1 MIVVTAQQMRE
12 LDRFTIQEMG
22 IPGCVL
28 MENAG
33 RGVVE
38 VLTSCFA
45 DWRIRNV
52 AILCG
57 KGNNGGDG
65 FVAARYLRNLGG
77 SVRVFLAGRKEDLA
91 GDARWAMEVFLR
103 DGGDVTQVGVEGG
116 LSCHD
121 IPLDPAAIVI
131 DALLGTGL
139 RSEVKDPLASIIGRV
154 NQHRG
159 RVLAVDIPSGLCSD
173 TGRPLGVATKAS
185 VTVTFGFPKLGHFL
199 YPGRALCGELYLVDI
214 GIPQRAAQL
223 HGAKRRLVTPEML
236 AGLLPPRAPEAHKGN
251 FGHVLVLAGSPGK
264 TGAGVMASEAALRV
278 GAGLVTLG
286 LPKSLNLAME
296 ARLTEVMTLPLA
308 DGDDH
313 NISLRALDEILG
325 ELKGKSCV
333 ALGPGLSTKGDTP
346 ELVREL
352 AFRVELPMV
361 IDADGLNALVGMV
374 HGLGQA
380 PAPRILTPHPGEMSR
395 LLSMGTLEVQR
406 DRIGAALRLAEL
418 SGSHVLLKGAGTVL
432 ADPEG
437 RILLVPTG
445 NPAMA
450 SAGMGDVLTGIL
462 AGLLAQGLNS
472 MDAMALGAF
481 LHGWMA
487 DEWVSFHGGR
497 GLLATDLIH
506 MIPDCLER
514 ILQGRVKRM
523 WPRDPSPRLGLH
535 HG

>member
-1 MIVVTAQQMRE
+1 MIVVTAQEMRE

-45 DWRIRNV
+45 DWRNRKV
-52 AILCG
+52 VILCG
-57 KGNNGGDG
+57 RGNNGGDG

-77 SVRVFLAGRKEDLA
+77 SIGVLLAARKEDLA

-103 DGGDVTQVGVEGG
+103 DGGEVTQVGVEGG
-116 LSCHD
+116 LSCQD
-121 IPLDPAAIVI
+121 LRLDPGAIVI

-139 RSEVKDPLASIIGRV
+139 RSEVRDPLASIIGRV
-154 NQHRG
+154 NQHQG
-159 RVLAVDIPSGLCSD
+159 QVLAVDIPSGLCSD

-214 GIPQRAAQL
+214 GIPQRAVKVRGVQ
-223 HGAKRRLVTPEML
+223 RRLVTPEML
-236 AGLLPPRAPEAHKGN
+236 AGLLPPREPEAHKGN
-251 FGHVLVLAGSPGK
+251 FGHALVLAGSPGK
-264 TGAGVMASEAALRV
+264 TGAGVMASEAALRI

-308 DGDDH
+308 EGDDQ
-313 NISLRALDEILG
+313 NISVRALDAILV
-325 ELKGKSCV
+325 ELRSKSCV

-374 HGLGQA
+374 HGLKRA
-380 PAPRILTPHPGEMSR
+380 PAPRILTPHPGEMAR
-395 LLSMGTLEVQR
+395 LLSTTTPEVQR
-406 DRIGAALRLAEL
+406 DRIGAALRLAQL
-418 SGSHVLLKGAGTVL
+418 TGSYVLLKGAGTVL

-462 AGLLAQGLNS
+462 AGLLAQGLDS

-487 DEWVSFHGGR
+487 DEWVRLHGGR
-497 GLLATDLIH
+497 GLLAADLIQ
-506 MIPDCLER
+506 MIPECLER
-514 ILQGRVKRM
+514 ILRGGVERV
-523 WPRDPSPRLGLH
+523 WPRDPNPCLGIH
-535 HG
+535 NG